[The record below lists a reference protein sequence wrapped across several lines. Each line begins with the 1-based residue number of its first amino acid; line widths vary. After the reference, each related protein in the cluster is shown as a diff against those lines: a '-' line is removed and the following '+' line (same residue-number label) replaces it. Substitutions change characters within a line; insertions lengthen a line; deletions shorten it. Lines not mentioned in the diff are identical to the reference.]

1 MNKNLKQGILLGFLL
16 ILLFILNNNK
26 YTNKLKNIYGGEE
39 GVEDDEG
46 DEGGEGGEGGEEEN
60 LNVKCSLEEIEKNN
74 RVDNKWVYNNGTIYN
89 LTTIINS
96 KYMEIGTIDPNIKNI
111 ITYFKNT
118 QEQDLSK
125 MLKSVDRY
133 NENIRI
139 YNQNVRDKAANVDNT
154 DNIDA
159 ANADDA
165 NIDAANIDAANAE
178 AANAEADT
186 EELLEFQYEAL
197 GADQVLDA
205 EQKQKQFNKFKFI
218 FIKSILQFERG
229 TICPAGLIY

>member
-16 ILLFILNNNK
+16 ILLFIINNNK

-46 DEGGEGGEGGEEEN
+46 GEGGEGGEN

-96 KYMEIGTIDPNIKNI
+96 KYMEIGTIDPSIPNIKNI

-165 NIDAANIDAANAE
+165 NIDAVNIDAANTDTTTKD
-178 AANAEADT
+178 ANS